1 MADVVYTV
9 QQMQAFLSEMKE
21 LGLTYSDLEQIDEL
35 IPIRSKLDSIIT
47 WKNGYGFEPRIEP
60 TEKPIEVPMS
70 VSLTPEEETAD
81 CDSVEED
88 KDAKNHRKK
97 PQFLL
102 KKTVAQMLEII
113 KDKGDGKRIDTVHN
127 MLCKKFPDDK
137 PAAIRRMLD
146 KISFADMTDPVF
158 SIDND
163 KIRLVKATP
172 RDQFNTFEP
181 GILDKIKG
189 LLKKHDYD
197 VVKTITPQMSANDV
211 VKIALAR
218 LALFNDGV
226 CSDLGGGVKEILIM
240 ETVAYN
246 KGRNTSTIQ
255 KIIKDNYG
263 LDVDVPMISAIKTKR
278 SYKEICD
285 KFEMR

>member
-21 LGLTYSDLEQIDEL
+21 LGLKYSDLEQIDGL
-35 IPIRSKLDSIIT
+35 IPIRSKLDSIIA
-47 WKNGYGFEPRIEP
+47 WKNGYSFEPRIEP

-81 CDSVEED
+81 CGSAEEGE
-88 KDAKNHRKK
+88 DAKKHRKK

-172 RDQFNTFEP
+172 CDQFNTFEP

-189 LLKKHDYD
+189 LLKKNDYD